1 VNNTPILLEA
11 RHGAEWHPVRIARE
25 FPNAHAALNSL
36 SMFARQQKVAL
47 EDVRVRALRTEE
59 RLIAAEHAVEAHNT
73 RIE

>member
-1 VNNTPILLEA
+1 MLLEV
-11 RHGAEWHPVRIARE
+11 RRDGEWLPIRIARE

-36 SMFARQQKVAL
+36 LMFARQQKVAL
-47 EDVRVRALRTEE
+47 EDVRVRALRTKE